1 MALSKN
7 IRIND
12 RKKVTSQTK
21 GEGVQNV
28 SESFACTNNI
38 SVYWIRVY
46 LEQCDP
52 QRLSLNTLCS
62 GKRAKRETGRS
73 NHLRQ
78 GARETGKWIGNETCW
93 EKEKMG
99 SDHQIKKTITI
110 EEQNSWY
117 VFLNQGNRRLRAYE
131 YSLLKEG
138 VGRRRE
144 EDGTTKERNQ
154 LWFQY
159 HHRLFLII
167 NSKSWFIII
176 LISRVIILLLNSYL
190 REAFKNYLAD
200 FFR

>member
-62 GKRAKRETGRS
+62 GKRAKRKRVAQIISGRG
-73 NHLRQ
+73 HERQ
-78 GARETGKWIGNETCW
+78 ASGLEMKLVEINRKWAHI
-93 EKEKMG
+93 
-99 SDHQIKKTITI
+99 IK
-110 EEQNSWY
+110 
-117 VFLNQGNRRLRAYE
+117 
-131 YSLLKEG
+131 
-138 VGRRRE
+138 
-144 EDGTTKERNQ
+144 
-154 LWFQY
+154 
-159 HHRLFLII
+159 
-167 NSKSWFIII
+167 
-176 LISRVIILLLNSYL
+176 
-190 REAFKNYLAD
+190 
-200 FFR
+200 